1 MNERELQAIV
11 QKYSKNFEMLLENNS
26 FAIDETKIFQT
37 ENPITEPTTR
47 GGVYFAE
54 MKELK
59 VEAIVQ
65 DTSISKHLS
74 KEGLVYIEVP
84 GVMGWNRENI
94 NKKKSMG
101 LTSSNNFLIFG
112 SFSLISIFILFNLE
126 TMFDL
131 PD

>member
-11 QKYSKNFEMLLENNS
+11 QKYSLNFEMLLENNS

-74 KEGLVYIEVP
+74 KAMLGPNKEFLDILLQASIGNKQTISLVTNLTNIMQNASKIHLYLTLKDAIIE
-84 GVMGWNRENI
+84 
-94 NKKKSMG
+94 SQ
-101 LTSSNNFLIFG
+101 
-112 SFSLISIFILFNLE
+112 
-126 TMFDL
+126 
-131 PD
+131 